1 MPHAKLLFAR
11 LLWLAVCLAALV
23 VQMPAGGLQAGQ
35 VFSLWYCGVTMIT
48 RTETA
53 PRPLSMHI
61 VLIDLLAPGLR
72 FKLTPPSG
80 TRETVRQS
88 PLGFLRQE
96 QAQLAI
102 NTHFYLPFTTPDTD
116 AYLIGLAASDGRVY
130 SGFEGQPIGTNYQ
143 DQSYAIVPFAPA
155 LNIDASNHAS
165 IVHWDPAYADNRHV
179 LEPVTLWTAFCGSA
193 QIIQDGHPSIPTYS
207 GSPGG
212 LTATNGY
219 SDSLSWYNVLRAR
232 TIAGLTRDRSL
243 LVLFTV
249 DEVRGSYGMTVP
261 EVVELVI
268 RDYGVYDALNLDG
281 DGSTAL
287 AMQDPV
293 TGTGLLMNTPSGGL
307 EGRAV
312 GCNLAVF
319 ALNMGIPSQPRL
331 ALVPAG
337 NDQLR
342 LSWRAPSIEW
352 ELQQA
357 PSALP
362 LAWQPCGFE
371 PSLAG
376 GCWHVLLPAREPAVF
391 YRLAPKTPRCP
402 GCWP

>member
-1 MPHAKLLFAR
+1 
-11 LLWLAVCLAALV
+11 
-23 VQMPAGGLQAGQ
+23 
-35 VFSLWYCGVTMIT
+35 
-48 RTETA
+48 
-53 PRPLSMHI
+53 
-61 VLIDLLAPGLR
+61 
-72 FKLTPPSG
+72 
-80 TRETVRQS
+80 
-88 PLGFLRQE
+88 
-96 QAQLAI
+96 
-102 NTHFYLPFTTPDTD
+102 
-116 AYLIGLAASDGRVY
+116 
-130 SGFEGQPIGTNYQ
+130 
-143 DQSYAIVPFAPA
+143 
-155 LNIDASNHAS
+155 
-165 IVHWDPAYADNRHV
+165 V
-179 LEPVTLWTAFCGSA
+179 LEPITLWTAFCGSA
-193 QIIQDGHPSIPTYS
+193 QIIRMDTLHPTYS
-207 GSPGG
+207 GSPG

-232 TIAGLTRDRSL
+232 TIAGLTQDRSL

-261 EVVELVI
+261 EVVELLI

-293 TGTGLLMNTPSGGL
+293 TGTGLLMNAPSGGL